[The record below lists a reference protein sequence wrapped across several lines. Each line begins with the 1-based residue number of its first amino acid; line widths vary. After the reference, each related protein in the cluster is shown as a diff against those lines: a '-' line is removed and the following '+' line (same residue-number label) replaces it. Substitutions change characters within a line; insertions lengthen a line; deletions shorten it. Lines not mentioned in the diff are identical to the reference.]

1 MRGVGG
7 WIVAPGSIRPDGK
20 VWQTASGAPSLVHA
34 VLTGSIPVLPD
45 WLAQIIRPRT
55 KCADGKALTS
65 RAPSQEGVTSGRQE
79 TRGNVTARERAYASG
94 ALGNLSKELA
104 AARRTTRNDKLYK
117 SAFRM
122 GAMIG
127 RNWIRRSN
135 VEAALLEACKAN
147 GLEADDGAD
156 STKRTLHSGIIGGVE
171 RPHRDL
177 GSSKASRTLS
187 ERVRNQSWADNKRWS
202 ELRALFRLRMGPR
215 PSWNDIVNA
224 IIQASGGYPVE
235 LNGHEIG
242 KLVSFT
248 FDEYTTMG
256 REALGRWK
264 ARHPSTIRPFDVT
277 EDQIQ
282 AYLNMTR
289 KPARATAERQRRA
302 RKKEQHRLANEV
314 DCRSSAV
321 YSVLTGTPQSIAALM
336 KKLRRSAA
344 FRSIDGQLSEPSL
357 RRAILREL
365 DKEPLKSMVGV
376 TGAVEKHGKPMKLIR
391 RST

>member
-1 MRGVGG
+1 M
-7 WIVAPGSIRPDGK
+7 
-20 VWQTASGAPSLVHA
+20 
-34 VLTGSIPVLPD
+34 
-45 WLAQIIRPRT
+45 
-55 KCADGKALTS
+55 
-65 RAPSQEGVTSGRQE
+65 
-79 TRGNVTARERAYASG
+79 
-94 ALGNLSKELA
+94 
-104 AARRTTRNDKLYK
+104 
-117 SAFRM
+117 
-122 GAMIG
+122 
-127 RNWIRRSN
+127 
-135 VEAALLEACKAN
+135 
-147 GLEADDGAD
+147 
-156 STKRTLHSGIIGGVE
+156 
-171 RPHRDL
+171 
-177 GSSKASRTLS
+177 
-187 ERVRNQSWADNKRWS
+187 
-202 ELRALFRLRMGPR
+202 FRLRMGPR

-289 KPARATAERQRRA
+289 RPAKAAAERQRRA
-302 RKKEQHRLANEV
+302 RKKEQRKLANEV
-314 DCRSSAV
+314 ECRWSAIF
-321 YSVLTGTPQSIAALM
+321 SLLTGTPQSIAALM

-365 DKEPLKSMVGV
+365 DKEPLKSMVAV